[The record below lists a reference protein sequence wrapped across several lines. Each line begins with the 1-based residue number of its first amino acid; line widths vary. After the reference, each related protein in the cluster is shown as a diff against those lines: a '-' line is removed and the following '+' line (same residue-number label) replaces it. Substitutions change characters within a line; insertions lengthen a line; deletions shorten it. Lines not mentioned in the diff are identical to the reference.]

1 MAGAMCARA
10 VVVFFVALVLL
21 RIAGTHAFGAGTA
34 FDTVLR
40 IILVAV
46 LSRTI
51 VAASPFFGTLL
62 ASTVLVVLHRLLA
75 IAAFH
80 SDFVGSLIK
89 GEPRVLAQQG
99 NLLQDELRKTNISEK
114 DLHEGLRDAANIDSL
129 AEAETV
135 RLERNGK
142 ISVVKRQDGS
152 SGPAPKPGAL
162 AQAGQLT

>member
-1 MAGAMCARA
+1 M
-10 VVVFFVALVLL
+10 
-21 RIAGTHAFGAGTA
+21 
-34 FDTVLR
+34 VLR
-40 IILVAV
+40 ILLGAV

-51 VAASPFFGTLL
+51 VTASPFFGTLL
-62 ASTVLVVLHRLLA
+62 AGTVLVVLHRVLA
-75 IAAFH
+75 IAAYH

-99 NLLQDELRKTNISEK
+99 MLLQEELRKTNISEK

-129 AEAETV
+129 AEAEMV

-152 SGPAPKPGAL
+152 AGTAPKPTAF